1 LVVGLNLK
9 QKTISG
15 FAWSFIDSIIGQ
27 GITFF
32 VGIILARLLSPEE
45 FGLIGMLTIF
55 IAISQLLTDS
65 GFSHALIRKQNCT
78 QHDYST
84 VFYFNIALGISLYF
98 LLFVAANTIS
108 IFFREPILKPLIRIL
123 GLAVIINS
131 FTIIQNVLLAKQIN
145 FKLQAKISAVSFFI
159 SGIISI
165 YMAYTG
171 WGIWSL
177 VALTLLKYSIN
188 TVLLW
193 FWNKWKPVWCF
204 SKKSFAELFSF
215 SGKLFITQLIDAIYR
230 NFYYVIIGKYFTAA
244 ELGYYT
250 RAEQFQSLPSANL
263 QSIIGRVSYPVL
275 ATIQNDATRLRETYK
290 KLIRSTMLIT
300 FVLML
305 GMAALAKPMIL
316 SLIGEKW
323 EPCVIYLQLL
333 CFVGIFYPLSA
344 LNLNMLYIKGRSDIA
359 LRIEIIKKTL
369 CVPVFVLAVI
379 CGIKVM
385 ILSMIILSI
394 IASFVNSYW
403 SGRLIGYSFSE
414 QIKDIT
420 PSFLIAATMSLIVFL
435 EGFLVPLPV
444 FPLFII
450 QLISGALL
458 TLGLCEGFRC
468 KDYLYIK
475 NIINENFLHGSWYP

>member
-1 LVVGLNLK
+1 LNLK
-9 QKTISG
+9 QKTIAG

-171 WGIWSL
+171 WGVWSL
-177 VALTLLKYSIN
+177 VALTLFKYLIN
-188 TVLLW
+188 SVLLW
-193 FWNKWKPVWCF
+193 FWNKWKPLWCF
-204 SKKSFAELFSF
+204 SKKSFVELFSF
-215 SGKLFITQLIDAIYR
+215 SGKLFVTQLIDALYR
-230 NFYYVIIGKYFTAA
+230 NLYYVIIGKYFSAA

-250 RAEQFQSLPSANL
+250 RAEQFQSLPSVNL
-263 QSIIGRVSYPVL
+263 QGIIGRVSYPVL
-275 ATIQNDATRLRETYK
+275 ATMQNDTPRLRDTYK

-305 GMAALAKPMIL
+305 GMAASAKPMIL
-316 SLIGEKW
+316 SLVGEKW
-323 EPCVIYLQLL
+323 EPCIIYLQLL
-333 CFVGIFYPLSA
+333 CFVGISYPLSA
-344 LNLNMLYIKGRSDIA
+344 LNLNILYVKGRSDLA
-359 LRIEIIKKTL
+359 LRIEIIKKML
-369 CVPVFVLAVI
+369 FVPVFVLAVMW
-379 CGIKVM
+379 GIKVM
-385 ILSMIILSI
+385 ILSMIILSLI
-394 IASFVNSYW
+394 SSFINSYW
-403 SGRLIGYSFSE
+403 SGRLIGYSFFE

-420 PSFLIAATMSLIVFL
+420 PSFLIAAAMSLVVLI
-435 EGFLVPLPV
+435 EGCIIPLPA

-450 QLISGALL
+450 QLVSGALL
-458 TLGLCEGFRC
+458 TLGLCEGLRY
-468 KDYLYIK
+468 KDYLYMK
-475 NIINENFLHGSWYP
+475 NIINDNFLHGAWFR

>member
-15 FAWSFIDSIIGQ
+15 FAWSFIDSIVGQ

-55 IAISQLLTDS
+55 IALSQLLTDS

-78 QHDYST
+78 QNDYST
-84 VFYFNIALGISLYF
+84 VFYFNIVLGIVIYF
-98 LLFVAANTIS
+98 FLFIAAETIS
-108 IFFREPILKPLIRIL
+108 IFFREPILKPLIRVL
-123 GLAVIINS
+123 GLAIIINS
-131 FTIIQNVLLAKQIN
+131 LTIIQNVLLTKQIN
-145 FKLQAKISAVSFFI
+145 FKLQTKISVVSFFI
-159 SGIISI
+159 SGIVSI

-171 WGIWSL
+171 WGVWSL
-177 VALTLLKYSIN
+177 VSLTLFRYSIN
-188 TVLLW
+188 SLLLW
-193 FWNKWKPVWCF
+193 FGNKWKPVWCF
-204 SKKSFAELFSF
+204 SKKSFTELFSF
-215 SGKLFITQLIDAIYR
+215 SGKLFMTQLIDAIYR
-230 NFYYVIIGKYFTAA
+230 NLYYVIIGKYFTAA

-263 QSIIGRVSYPVL
+263 QGIIGRVSYPVL
-275 ATIQNDATRLRETYK
+275 ATIQNDAPRLRETYK

-316 SLIGEKW
+316 SLVGDRW

-344 LNLNMLYIKGRSDIA
+344 LNLNMLYVKGRSDLA

-369 CVPVFVLAVI
+369 WIPVFVLAVL

-435 EGFLVPLPV
+435 EGFFVPLPV
-444 FPLFII
+444 LPLFII

-458 TLGLCEGFRC
+458 TLGLCEGFRY

-475 NIINENFLHGSWYP
+475 NIINENFLHGAWYR

>member
-1 LVVGLNLK
+1 MVVGLNLK

>member
-1 LVVGLNLK
+1 LVVALNLK
-9 QKTISG
+9 QKTIAG

-171 WGIWSL
+171 WGVWSL
-177 VALTLLKYSIN
+177 VALTLFKYLIN
-188 TVLLW
+188 SVLLW
-193 FWNKWKPVWCF
+193 FWNKWKPLWCF
-204 SKKSFAELFSF
+204 SKKSFVELFSF
-215 SGKLFITQLIDAIYR
+215 SGKLFVTQLIDALYR
-230 NFYYVIIGKYFTAA
+230 NLYYVIIGKYFSAA

-250 RAEQFQSLPSANL
+250 RAEQFQSLPSVNL
-263 QSIIGRVSYPVL
+263 QGIIGRVSYPVL
-275 ATIQNDATRLRETYK
+275 ATMQNDTPRLRDTYK

-305 GMAALAKPMIL
+305 GMAASAKPMIL
-316 SLIGEKW
+316 SLVGEKW
-323 EPCVIYLQLL
+323 EPCIIYLQLL
-333 CFVGIFYPLSA
+333 CFVGISYPLSA
-344 LNLNMLYIKGRSDIA
+344 LNLNILYVKGRSDLA
-359 LRIEIIKKTL
+359 LRIEIIKKML
-369 CVPVFVLAVI
+369 FVPVFVLAVMW
-379 CGIKVM
+379 GIKVM
-385 ILSMIILSI
+385 ILSMIILSLI
-394 IASFVNSYW
+394 SSFINSYW
-403 SGRLIGYSFSE
+403 SGRLIGYSFFE

-420 PSFLIAATMSLIVFL
+420 PSFLIAAAMSLVVLI
-435 EGFLVPLPV
+435 EGCIIPLPA

-450 QLISGALL
+450 QLVSGALL
-458 TLGLCEGFRC
+458 TLGLCEGLRY
-468 KDYLYIK
+468 KDYLYMK
-475 NIINENFLHGSWYP
+475 NIINDNFLHGAWFR